1 MDLFSNLA
9 LGFSAA
15 LSISNLLYCMLGV
28 TLGTLIGVL
37 PGLGPVATLSMLLP
51 ITFVMPPLGA
61 LIMLAGI
68 YYGSQYGGSTTAI
81 LVNIPGESG
90 SVITCLDGHAMAKEG
105 RAGPALATAAFSSF
119 FAGTVG
125 TVMIALFSPPLS
137 ALAVEFHSPEYFS
150 LMVLGLFM
158 ATLLSQGSP
167 VKSIGMVL
175 VGLLLGSVGTDVNSG
190 IPRFTFGVEGL
201 LDGIG
206 FVTIAMGMF
215 AISEIIANL
224 QTPSDTEL
232 FTKKVG
238 RVMLDLNDLKQ
249 SWKAVLRGTGVGAIF
264 GILPGAGTVIASFAA
279 YMVEKRCAADPS
291 RFGKGAIEG
300 VAAPEAANNVAAQ
313 TSFIPTLTLGLPGT
327 PTMALVLGAMI
338 VQGIAPGP
346 DVITK
351 YPELFWGLVA
361 SMWLGNAML
370 LVLNVPMIGLWVRL
384 LMVPYRLLCP
394 AIILFCCI
402 GGYSVGTSS
411 FDILLI
417 ALFGLFGF
425 LCMKFDCEAAPL
437 LLGFVLGPMLEENM
451 RRALLLS
458 RGDFS
463 VFVREPISLAL
474 LAATFLLV
482 LYSIFAALRGRRSLA

>member
-1 MDLFSNLA
+1 
-9 LGFSAA
+9 
-15 LSISNLLYCMLGV
+15 
-28 TLGTLIGVL
+28 
-37 PGLGPVATLSMLLP
+37 
-51 ITFVMPPLGA
+51 
-61 LIMLAGI
+61 
-68 YYGSQYGGSTTAI
+68 
-81 LVNIPGESG
+81 
-90 SVITCLDGHAMAKEG
+90 
-105 RAGPALATAAFSSF
+105 
-119 FAGTVG
+119 
-125 TVMIALFSPPLS
+125 
-137 ALAVEFHSPEYFS
+137 
-150 LMVLGLFM
+150 MVLGLFM

-249 SWKAVLRGTGVGAIF
+249 SWKAVVRGTGVGAIF